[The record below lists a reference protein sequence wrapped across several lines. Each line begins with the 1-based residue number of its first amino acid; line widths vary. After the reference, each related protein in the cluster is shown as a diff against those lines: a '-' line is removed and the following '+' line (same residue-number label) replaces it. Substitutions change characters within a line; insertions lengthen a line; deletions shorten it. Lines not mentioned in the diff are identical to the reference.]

1 MRYDLVLFD
10 NDGVL
15 VDSEPLSN
23 TLLAA
28 YLTELGHPTSYEDS
42 FARLHGRRPAPGAR
56 PRGGTDRQR
65 LPEDFDDVF
74 HARVFAAFERELRPV
89 AGVDAVLGKLAA
101 DGVPYCVASSGSHE
115 RIRVGH
121 RAAGLDRW
129 FEESRI
135 FSSQDVGRGKP
146 APDLFLYA
154 AERMGVPVERCA
166 VVEDSPLGVRA
177 AVAAGMDV
185 YGFTAMTPPERL
197 AGATRLFGEM
207 GSCSTCCD
215 EAGGDRVHGRGTD
228 ICHAELGTNVSI
240 GGGGPDAK
248 LYP

>member
-1 MRYDLVLFD
+1 MRYDLVIFD

-15 VDSEPLSN
+15 VDSEPISN
-23 TLLAA
+23 RLLAA

-42 FARLHGRRPAPGAR
+42 IRDYMGSAMHRIHDLVLERTG
-56 PRGGTDRQR
+56 QR
-65 LPEDFDDVF
+65 LPDDFDDVF
-74 HARVFAAFERELRPV
+74 HARVFAAFEEELKPVTGV
-89 AGVDAVLGKLAA
+89 AGVLEQLAA

-121 RAAGLDRW
+121 RTTGLDRW

-154 AERMGVPVERCA
+154 AERMGVVPERCV
-166 VVEDSPLGVRA
+166 VVEDSPLGVQA

-185 YGFTAMTPPERL
+185 YGFTAMTPADRL
-197 AGATRLFGEM
+197 TGATQLFADM
-207 GSCSTCCD
+207 GNLAD
-215 EAGGDRVHGRGTD
+215 LLE
-228 ICHAELGTNVSI
+228 
-240 GGGGPDAK
+240 
-248 LYP
+248 